1 MISGRLSS
9 PLLPLLL
16 MMTMALGYVLAALR
30 HPPQPDDHIQ
40 TIEAAV
46 FQELGSAES
55 GLRRLPDDWY
65 ASGTGA
71 ESGVYHF
78 EVNLPEAPSELW
90 GVSIPAVFMNA
101 ELRVNGV
108 TFGSRGSFGSPVARN
123 WNRPLYFTVP
133 PGILTGGENDFEV
146 RVRTEPAGSGLLSRV
161 HVGSDRHLRPFH
173 EHRHFLSYSLSQF
186 IVIMLVL
193 MAGLMLI
200 LWRLR
205 PGDSIYAWYATA
217 CLAWGVHNLN
227 LVVVE
232 IPFPTVWWDWLNL
245 ASMVWLPV
253 LSTIFIH
260 RFLGLWPRRFEATL
274 FAGAVALSLV
284 LALLPEAFFYSHAVR
299 LTNTLA
305 LSLGLYPVALLG
317 WHYLRG
323 WHSDVLYLFL
333 AGLLMVGLGVHDLLV
348 VNQVAPR
355 ADGFLL
361 HYSAPLVLTVFT
373 GILLK
378 RFVQAL
384 SETEDLSR
392 HLERRVRAKHEELAS
407 NYRRMQRMERE
418 RVLVGERERLTRDMH
433 DGMGGHL
440 ISLMAQLDTGRSDP
454 RSLRQGL
461 QDALD
466 DLRLM
471 IDSMEDVGGDLHAV
485 LAMFRG
491 RVEPKLEH
499 GGLRLAWAVDDLPP
513 LRDLGPER
521 ALHILRI
528 LQESVT
534 NALRHSKAKVIT
546 VRTGE
551 EAHADGRPGVFIEI
565 SDDGCGYSPDP
576 SHNGRGVLNMQRR
589 AQRAGGELE
598 VDATEKGTA
607 VRLWLPAPAGDRRT
621 ASRQA

>member
-1 MISGRLSS
+1 
-9 PLLPLLL
+9 
-16 MMTMALGYVLAALR
+16 MMTVALGYVLMALR
-30 HPPQPDDHIQ
+30 NPPQPEHVV
-40 TIEAAV
+40 TVRAAA
-46 FQELGSAES
+46 FQAEGGGES
-55 GLRRLPDDWY
+55 GVRSLPDDWY
-65 ASGTGA
+65 GSATYA
-71 ESGVYHF
+71 ELGLYGF
-78 EVNLPEAPSELW
+78 QLNLPEAPTELW
-90 GVSIPAVFMNA
+90 GLSIPSVFMNA

-108 TFGSRGSFGSPVARN
+108 TFGARGSFEPPVARN

-133 PGILTGGENDFEV
+133 PGILKAGENHFEV
-146 RVRTEPAGSGLLSRV
+146 LVRSEPAGSGLLSRV
-161 HVGSDRHLRPFH
+161 YVGSDVHLRPFH

-193 MAGLMLI
+193 MAGLMFI

-205 PGDSIYAWYATA
+205 PAEPIYGWYAAA

-232 IPFPTVWWDWLNL
+232 IPLPAAWWDWLNL

-260 RFLGLWPRRFEATL
+260 RFLGLRPRSFEATL
-274 FAGAVALSLV
+274 FAGAVSLCLV
-284 LALLPEAFFYSHAVR
+284 LALLPPTFFYAHAVR
-299 LTNTLA
+299 STNTLI

-323 WHSDVLYLFL
+323 RHSDVLYLFV
-333 AGLLMVGLGVHDLLV
+333 AGLLMVGLGAHDLLL
-348 VNQVAPR
+348 VNEVFPR
-355 ADGFLL
+355 AGGFLL

-384 SETEDLSR
+384 HQTEDLSR
-392 HLERRVRAKHEELAS
+392 HLELRVRAKHEELAS
-407 NYRRMQRMERE
+407 NYMRMQRMERE
-418 RVLVGERERLTRDMH
+418 RVLLGERERLTRDMH

-440 ISLMAQLDTGRSDP
+440 ISLMAQVDTGRSNP
-454 RSLRQGL
+454 AALRLGL

-471 IDSMEDVGGDLHAV
+471 IDSMEDVGGDLPAV

-491 RVEPKLEH
+491 RVEPKLEQA
-499 GGLRLAWAVDDLPP
+499 GQRLIWAVGDLPP
-513 LRDLGPER
+513 LQDLGPER

-528 LQESVT
+528 LQEAVT
-534 NALRHSKAKVIT
+534 NVLRHAQAGIIT

-551 EAHADGRPGVFIEI
+551 RTHADGRPGVFIEI
-565 SDDGCGYSPDP
+565 RDDGCGYSPDP

-589 AQRAGGELE
+589 AQRAGGELQIE
-598 VDATEKGTA
+598 VAESGTA
-607 VRLWLPAPAGDRRT
+607 VRLWLPAPEGDRRA
-621 ASRQA
+621 ASRPR